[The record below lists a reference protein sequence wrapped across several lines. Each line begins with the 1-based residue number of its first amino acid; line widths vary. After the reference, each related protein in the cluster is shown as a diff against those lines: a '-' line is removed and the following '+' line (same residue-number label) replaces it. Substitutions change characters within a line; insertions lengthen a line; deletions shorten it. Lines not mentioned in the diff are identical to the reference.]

1 MKLIRGLRN
10 VVSFLTVLP
19 VGMGDDGIYQAASY
33 MPAFPFIGAFIG
45 FTGGAFVWVLES
57 LLPTLIVG
65 ILGLG
70 FLLLLTGV
78 HHTDGLLDFGDAA
91 MSHGSRREKL
101 RIMRDPQTGAGGFS
115 LGFIVLAATALGI
128 AAIDRSIVIQSLIA
142 SEATAK
148 FAMVFQATMGQS
160 AHKGLSTP
168 FVKAMHEKSRWIRF
182 GVASTLQLAISV
194 AVLQIVGVA
203 LTVSGV
209 VVAAAMLVI
218 SMRSLGGVTGDVMGA
233 TNDLTRLVS
242 LLLITVSA
250 RWV

>member
-1 MKLIRGLRN
+1 LKVIRGLRN
-10 VVSFLTVLP
+10 IVAFLTVLP
-19 VGMGDDGIYQAASY
+19 VGMDDDGLYQAASY
-33 MPAFPFIGAFIG
+33 MPAFPMIGALIG
-45 FTGGAFVWVLES
+45 FACGAFVWVLES

-78 HHTDGLLDFGDAA
+78 HHTDGLLDFGDAV
-91 MSHGSRREKL
+91 MFHGSREEKL
-101 RIMRDPQTGAGGFS
+101 RIMWDPQTGAGGFS
-115 LGFIVLAATALGI
+115 LGFIVLATTALGI

-142 SEATAK
+142 SEAAAK
-148 FAMVFQATMGQS
+148 FAMVFQATMGRS
-160 AHKGLSTP
+160 AHKGLNTP
-168 FVKAMHEKSRWIRF
+168 FVKVMHGKSRWIRF

-218 SMRSLGGVTGDVMGA
+218 SMRSLGGVTGDVIGA

-250 RWV
+250 RWA